1 MRLRSLSVALLTAV
15 ALVPVTGTVAGA
27 AETTAGP
34 AVSGVGSTYK
44 TSAGQ
49 RAKRAARAAAAPVTT
64 APVTTAPVTVPVANS
79 TAATYAD
86 RVLALTNAER
96 TARGLR
102 PLALS
107 ACADG
112 FADTWAA
119 KLAAAGT
126 LSHQALSPIL
136 TTCRA
141 RRAGENVAYGNV
153 TPEAMVRMW
162 MGSAGHRA
170 NILNAAYTHLGV
182 GTTTTSSGR
191 TYGVQ
196 VFLTL

>member
-1 MRLRSLSVALLTAV
+1 MRLRSLSVAVLTAV
-15 ALVPVTGTVAGA
+15 ALVPVTGSLGA
-27 AETTAGP
+27 AAEPTGT
-34 AVSGVGSTYK
+34 VTGVASTYK

-49 RAKRAARAAAAPVTT
+49 RAKRAARMT
-64 APVTTAPVTVPVANS
+64 APSTAPS
-79 TAATYAD
+79 YAD
-86 RVLALTNAER
+86 RLLLLTNAER

-102 PLALS
+102 PLAFS

-112 FADTWAA
+112 FADAWAV
-119 KLAAAGT
+119 KLAAAGA

-141 RRAGENVAYGNV
+141 RSVGENVAYGNV
-153 TPEAMVRMW
+153 SPEMMMAMW

-170 NILNAAYTHLGV
+170 NILNPAFTHLGV

-196 VFLTL
+196 VFLAL